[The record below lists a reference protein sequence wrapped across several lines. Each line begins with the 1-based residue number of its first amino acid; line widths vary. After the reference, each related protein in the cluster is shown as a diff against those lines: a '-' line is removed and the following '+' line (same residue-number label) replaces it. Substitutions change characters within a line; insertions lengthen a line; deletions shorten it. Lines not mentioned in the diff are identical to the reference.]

1 MQIPLVVALIYRE
14 WNPALDFVI
23 GSSVCFIVG
32 FLFTSFFKPL
42 KNLTWMHGMVVAS
55 FSWLVAMVVGALP
68 SFLSGH
74 YLSYLDA
81 GFDLMSGYT
90 TTGLF
95 LLQDLDH
102 VSNGL
107 NMWRH
112 LATYVGG
119 QGMIVVA
126 LTFLVSASAGAVKM
140 YVGEGKDEKLL
151 PNVVET
157 ARAIWLIS
165 LIYLFVGSFAIWIA
179 GIYEGMAFDRAFL
192 HGIWLFMGA
201 WSTGGFAPQSQN
213 LLYYHSLL
221 IEIITMIIFIIGSFN
236 FAVHY
241 AVWMGDRKE
250 IYRNIELVSFFITV
264 ILTFTIVVLGLIKTG
279 IYPDALIMFRKGFYN
294 LVSGHT
300 TTGNQTI
307 YARQFIKDWGPFAMV
322 GITVAMAIGAS
333 ACSTGGGFKGLR
345 MGIIFKGFIQEMK
358 KVISPESTVVVQK
371 IHHIKDIVLDDKLV
385 RGALFIVLC
394 YIFIYGLGAVV
405 GVFYG
410 YPIPDALFDSVSAGS
425 NTGLS
430 AGVTSAAMPV
440 LLKIVYIFEMWAGR
454 LEFMSVFALGGFIV
468 AGVRGK

>member
-1 MQIPLVVALIYRE
+1 
-14 WNPALDFVI
+14 
-23 GSSVCFIVG
+23 
-32 FLFTSFFKPL
+32 
-42 KNLTWMHGMVVAS
+42 
-55 FSWLVAMVVGALP
+55 
-68 SFLSGH
+68 
-74 YLSYLDA
+74 
-81 GFDLMSGYT
+81 
-90 TTGLF
+90 
-95 LLQDLDH
+95 
-102 VSNGL
+102 
-107 NMWRH
+107 
-112 LATYVGG
+112 
-119 QGMIVVA
+119 
-126 LTFLVSASAGAVKM
+126 M
-140 YVGEGKDEKLL
+140 YVGEGKEEKLL
-151 PNVVET
+151 PNVVQT

-165 LIYLFVGSFAIWIA
+165 LVYLFIGSIAIWIA
-179 GIYEGMAFDRAFL
+179 GIYEGMAFDRAFF

-250 IYRNIELVSFFITV
+250 IYRNVELISFFITV
-264 ILTFTIVVLGLIKTG
+264 MLTFTIVVLGLIKTG
-279 IYPDALIMFRKGFYN
+279 IYPDALIMFRKGFYTIA
-294 LVSGHT
+294 SAHT

-307 YARQFIKDWGPFAMV
+307 YSRQFIKDWGPFAMV
-322 GITVAMAIGAS
+322 GVTIAMAIGAS

-358 KVISPESTVVVQK
+358 GIISPESTVVVQK
-371 IHHIKDIVLDDKLV
+371 IHHIKDIVINDKLV
-385 RGALFIVLC
+385 RGSLFIVLC
-394 YIFIYGLGAVV
+394 YIFIYGLGTVV

-440 LLKIVYIFEMWAGR
+440 FLKIVYIFEMWAGR
-454 LEFMSVFALGGFIV
+454 LEFMSIFALAGFVV